1 MRLKEAQMHFSQRVS
16 NSLNNSVANPGG
28 DYVLYWMVANRR
40 PHYNYSLDY
49 AIERCRHWN
58 KPLVVFEALRLDYP
72 WACPRFHQFVV
83 EGMLDNRAA
92 FEPHCTYLPYLEPS
106 VGAGKGLLET
116 LASRAVEVVSDDFPC
131 FFLPRMQN
139 KAAQMLEVPLTLVDS
154 NGLLPMRAA
163 PKAFERAVDFRRFL
177 QKNLKPFLGQV
188 PSDAPFDSYQ
198 GQKIVPLPDLARWPM
213 IDAGQSA
220 SQLVAAL
227 PLTGPAVYAGY
238 KGLGLQ
244 GGSMAA
250 RRRLGVFLSDR
261 LSGYQDRSHPTA
273 DEGVSSGLSPYLHFG
288 HISCHEILEQL
299 GEQEAWSY
307 ERFTSKAS
315 GSKDGTWGM
324 SPNAE
329 GFMDELVTWRE
340 MGYGY
345 SFYRSDYTEYESL
358 PAWALKTL
366 EEHAPDR
373 REWLYSLEQL
383 DGGDTHDPL
392 WNAAQRQLRE
402 SGVMQNYLRMLWGK
416 KVLEWTAHPRQAL
429 EFLIELNNRYALDGR
444 NPNSYSGIFWCL
456 GRFDRPWFE
465 RPIFGSIRYMT
476 SDSTS
481 KKFKLAAYL
490 KRWGSSPKLLGQRE
504 LF

>member
-1 MRLKEAQMHFSQRVS
+1 MDFSIRISKPLNS
-16 NSLNNSVANPGG
+16 NQANPNG
-28 DYVLYWMVANRR
+28 DFVLYWMVSNRR
-40 PHYNYSLDY
+40 ADYNFSLDY

-58 KPLVVFEALRLDYP
+58 KPLVVLEALRLDYP

-92 FEPHCTYLPYLEPS
+92 LEPHCTYLPYLEPS
-106 VGAGKGLLET
+106 LGAGKGLLET
-116 LASRAVEVVSDDFPC
+116 LGGRAVEIISDEFPC
-131 FFLPRMQN
+131 FFIPRMQN
-139 KAAQMLEVPLTLVDS
+139 KAARRLEVPLTLVDS

-177 QKNLKPFLGQV
+177 QKNLKPYLAQF
-188 PSDAPFDSYQ
+188 PSARPFDSYS
-198 GQKIVPLPDLARWPM
+198 GGKVVDLPDLSRWPM
-213 IDAGQSA
+213 LAPQLSGQE
-220 SQLVAAL
+220 LVAAL
-227 PLTGPAVYAGY
+227 PLKGPAPSAG
-238 KGLGLQ
+238 LR
-244 GGSMAA
+244 GGTVAA
-250 RRRLGVFLSDR
+250 KRRLRVFLRDR
-261 LSGYQDRSHPTA
+261 LGAYENRSHPTA

-288 HISCHEILEQL
+288 HISCHEILECL
-299 GEQEAWSY
+299 GEQEGWSY

-324 SPNAE
+324 SANAD
-329 GFMDELVTWRE
+329 GFLDELVTWRE

-345 SFYRSDYTEYESL
+345 SFYRPDYIEYDSL

-366 EEHAPDR
+366 EEHAKDK

-383 DGGDTHDPL
+383 DQGKTHDPI

-416 KVLEWTAHPRQAL
+416 KVLEWTEHPRQAV

-465 RPIFGSIRYMT
+465 RAIFGSIRYMS

-490 KRWGSSPKLLGQRE
+490 KRWGSLTKEFGQRE